1 MAVSLTVYEIFSVSE
16 GRDLE
21 TGVGVIQGLSNGA
34 GMMNTSQW
42 RRAVEN
48 RYVLSAR
55 LKALSDR
62 SGHSTVDA
70 AL

>member
-1 MAVSLTVYEIFSVSE
+1 MRYSASAKGVTLK
-16 GRDLE
+16 L
-21 TGVGVIQGLSNGA
+21 GVGVIQGLSNGA